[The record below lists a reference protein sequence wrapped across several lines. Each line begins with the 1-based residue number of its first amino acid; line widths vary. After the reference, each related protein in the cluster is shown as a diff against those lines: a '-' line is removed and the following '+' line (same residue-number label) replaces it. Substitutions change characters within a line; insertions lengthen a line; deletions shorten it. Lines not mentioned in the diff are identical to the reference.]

1 MSRIEYKVKKCIKI
15 KGEKY
20 VRLYSSL
27 DNIEFLIT
35 HNIINCTKLIIIFVL
50 SVTLCPI
57 L

>member
-35 HNIINCTKLIIIFVL
+35 HNIINFLCGDIRTKE
-50 SVTLCPI
+50 C
-57 L
+57 